1 MIKILITG
9 KNGQVGWELNR
20 YLHHLAEVFAF
31 DKLSLDLAQP
41 DQIRKIIRE
50 VKPDIIINAAAYTAV
65 DRAEF
70 DKENAELINAHAP
83 GILAEEAKR
92 LGSVLIHYSTDAVF
106 DGEKRAPYLESDLTN
121 PINVYGLTKLAGEK
135 AIEQVGVSHM
145 IFRTSWIYANRGNN
159 FMRTI
164 LKLASQQNSIPVVN
178 DQIGA
183 PTSAEMVAKA
193 TTMILQ
199 NTILN
204 AINKSKLDFD
214 AGIYNMTSEGQA
226 SWYEFAVAILDVAK
240 KLGIQKSNSIDS
252 NCPNIL
258 AITSSEYHSIAKR
271 PLYSVLDNQK
281 LNNSFSISLLDW
293 RIQLELCLG
302 SGLFIP
308 TNNYKS

>member
-1 MIKILITG
+1 MKILITG

-20 YLHHLAEVFAF
+20 YLHNLAEVYAF
-31 DKLSLDLAQP
+31 DKLGLDLSQP
-41 DQIRKIIRE
+41 DQILKIIRE

-65 DRAEF
+65 DLAES
-70 DKENAELINAHAP
+70 DQENAELINANAP

-121 PINVYGLTKLAGEK
+121 PINVYGFTKLAGEK
-135 AIEQVGVSHM
+135 AIEQVGVPHM
-145 IFRTSWIYANRGNN
+145 IFRTSWIFANRGNN

-164 LKLASQQNSIPVVN
+164 LKLASQQNNISVVN

-193 TTMILQ
+193 TTMILK
-199 NTILN
+199 NSFLN
-204 AINKSKLDFD
+204 AVNKSKLDFD
-214 AGIYNMTSEGQA
+214 AGIYNMTSHGQT
-226 SWYEFAVAILDVAK
+226 SWYEFAVAIIDLAK
-240 KLGIQKSNSIDS
+240 KIGIQKGNDINSS
-252 NCPNIL
+252 YPNIL
-258 AITSSEYHSIAKR
+258 PISSSEYPLVAKR
-271 PLYSVLDNQK
+271 GMYSVLDNQK

-293 RIQLELCLG
+293 RIQLELCLN

-308 TNNYKS
+308 KFQL